1 MKMKVITFF
10 LQMPEPIAIPHDTIY
25 TFQVGEQIPQLEGL
39 LSYQTESSPALPFS
53 DYARPFV
60 SFRFWQYQ
68 TKYKSDDVSEGLEAV
83 MRAVLPPRL
92 QPRKEGGQVY
102 ERVPMDAYE
111 TVVEACALIDGEKD
125 VSEETERAFTLC
137 IDQLQRVLRAYQI
150 TTKHHVPILTRH
162 RLQTIIPLV
171 TRDAATNEWSDALS
185 LYVTSVYTKSP
196 PSEPPL
202 DKMGMDKLAD
212 GLQQIMRRNPVM
224 IINERMVMARYAL
237 DKTGDYASAVIH
249 AHIAVEV
256 LMDSVL
262 TFILFETGKSVE
274 EAAIIFSESAQK
286 RIRTHF
292 GRWLG
297 GDWNPNTSKGI
308 GQWAKILAPLRNRI
322 VHMGYLPS
330 YDEAHEAVEIVPSIA
345 EFVLDR
351 VVHKRLIYPH
361 TALVLLGRKGLEE
374 RKAWT
379 RKIIDTSETLNIP
392 MWLESFNHWREAVE
406 KQTYMPKRVE

>member
-1 MKMKVITFF
+1 MKPKVITFF

-25 TFQVGEQIPQLEGL
+25 TFQVGERIPEIEGL
-39 LSYQTESSPALPFS
+39 PSYQTESSPALPFS

-68 TKYKSDDVSEGLEAV
+68 TKHKFDDASEGLEAV

-92 QPRKEGGQVY
+92 HPRKGDRQE
-102 ERVPMDAYE
+102 PDPIDAYE
-111 TVVEACALIDGEKD
+111 TVVEACALIDGETD
-125 VSEETERAFTLC
+125 IGEETERAFTLC
-137 IDQLQRVLRAYQI
+137 IDQLQQVLRAYQI
-150 TTKHHVPILTRH
+150 TTKHHVPVLTRH
-162 RLQTIIPLV
+162 RLQTVIPLV
-171 TRDAATNEWSDALS
+171 TRDAATNEWSDSLS
-185 LYVTSVYTKSP
+185 LYITSVYTKSP

-202 DKMGMDKLAD
+202 DKVGMDKLTD

-262 TFILFETGKSVE
+262 TFILFETGETVE
-274 EAAIIFSESAQK
+274 EAAAIFSESAQK

-292 GRWLG
+292 GKWLG
-297 GDWNPNTSKGI
+297 GDWNPNTSKSI
-308 GQWAKILAPLRNRI
+308 RQWAKILAPLRNQI

-330 YDEAHEAVEIVPSIA
+330 YEEAYEALEIVPSIA

-351 VVHKRLIYPH
+351 VVHKRLRYPH

-374 RKAWT
+374 HKAWT
-379 RKIIDTSETLNIP
+379 RKIIDISETLNIP
-392 MWLESFNHWREAVE
+392 IWLQSFNRWREAVE
-406 KQTYMPKRVE
+406 KQTNMPKRVE